1 MFDIVLGKRTVNIG
15 ALKTGNREENEGIEP
30 TEWIP
35 MDLMASE
42 GSAGEDPDAENI
54 RYYEADE
61 DLLAAA
67 NAVKDK
73 HTEGKVVEGTIG
85 SADVWNNEVDRIKWF
100 HETFGTS
107 VEVMETASA
116 AQIAKAYEV
125 PFLGVRILSNN
136 KTNDGE
142 YNPDT
147 ATANQEYVYEVVK
160 EYIATYLTK

>member
-1 MFDIVLGKRTVNIG
+1 
-15 ALKTGNREENEGIEP
+15 
-30 TEWIP
+30 
-35 MDLMASE
+35 
-42 GSAGEDPDAENI
+42 
-54 RYYEADE
+54 
-61 DLLAAA
+61 
-67 NAVKDK
+67 
-73 HTEGKVVEGTIG
+73 
-85 SADVWNNEVDRIKWF
+85 
-100 HETFGTS
+100 
-107 VEVMETASA
+107 METASA

>member
-1 MFDIVLGKRTVNIG
+1 M
-15 ALKTGNREENEGIEP
+15 
-30 TEWIP
+30 
-35 MDLMASE
+35 
-42 GSAGEDPDAENI
+42 
-54 RYYEADE
+54 
-61 DLLAAA
+61 
-67 NAVKDK
+67 
-73 HTEGKVVEGTIG
+73 
-85 SADVWNNEVDRIKWF
+85 DRIKWF